1 MDPKR
6 DGLQKKPSKN
16 HNLPLQG
23 STFGIHMGKSSPLKG
38 EIHGEKSGTL
48 GMVP

>member
-6 DGLQKKPSKN
+6 DGLQKKTSKN

-38 EIHGEKSGTL
+38 EIERGNCFSTL
-48 GMVP
+48 F